1 MTLYKCQGV
10 FSWSVFQF
18 WPFSR
23 FKKVHFWRFFYIW
36 EHLSFG
42 FCHFRLKGNMRWT
55 RNYETAK
62 NVIRN
67 RHFNRL
73 KKSFKIFQITIIIKI
88 RCEIPLDISYDI
100 SLIRYKLNR
109 ILSRIN
115 SGSQGFFS
123 VLDLFYFN
131 RASVLTEPLKELRT
145 KL

>member
-1 MTLYKCQGV
+1 
-10 FSWSVFQF
+10 
-18 WPFSR
+18 
-23 FKKVHFWRFFYIW
+23 
-36 EHLSFG
+36 
-42 FCHFRLKGNMRWT
+42 MRWT

-100 SLIRYKLNR
+100 SLIRHKLNR

-131 RASVLTEPLKELRT
+131 RVSVLTEPLKELKT